1 MLGILF
7 SLLAVTS
14 YRQADEMQILLLL
27 GLSFS
32 SLMCLSMQ
40 RAPRIRYELVYRNLG
55 QLIEDC
61 GAILSQSKIQSFN
74 LSKCKTIQNN

>member
-1 MLGILF
+1 MLEILF
-7 SLLAVTS
+7 SL
-14 YRQADEMQILLLL
+14 QADEMQILLLL